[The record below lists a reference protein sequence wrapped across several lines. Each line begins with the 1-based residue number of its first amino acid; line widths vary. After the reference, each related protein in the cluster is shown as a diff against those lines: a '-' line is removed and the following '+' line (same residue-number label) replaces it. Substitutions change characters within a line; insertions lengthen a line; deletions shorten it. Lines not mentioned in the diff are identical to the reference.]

1 MAEKKCAKCGKEDE
15 RTRSG
20 KRICRECLME
30 RRRVYALAR
39 YYRLKEQ
46 GICPS
51 CGWSMEP
58 GRSKC
63 RACMDKAKPSLK
75 KYRERLRKEHRC
87 TNCGTQLPEDYWW
100 VMCEA
105 CRERQAVSYKRI
117 KDQRRAEHRCT
128 ACGAKLPEGSEMK
141 RCEACRRKA
150 REEYGQERGAR
161 G

>member
-1 MAEKKCAKCGKEDE
+1 MADNKCAKCGKEDE

-51 CGWSMEP
+51 CGWTMEP

-87 TNCGTQLPEDYWW
+87 TNCG
-100 VMCEA
+100 
-105 CRERQAVSYKRI
+105 KR
-117 KDQRRAEHRCT
+117 
-128 ACGAKLPEGSEMK
+128 LPEGSEMK